1 MMKKAPERYTVREE
15 ARSWYNPKRWFGD
28 KTEQVVEA
36 LPESFEPDTVVDLE
50 VKGKVEAKIAEV
62 EAGIA
67 RDTAA
72 GVVTDNKTLEISYR
86 GWCAKVGLQLKPGMN
101 LRLPE
106 FSTSFV
112 PQPKPKTTYDASGNP
127 VPGLPMDPG
136 VTPNPQLMI
145 PTGANAHEQL
155 KDL

>member
-1 MMKKAPERYTVREE
+1 VREE
-15 ARSWYNPKRWFGD
+15 ERSWYNPKKWFGD
-28 KTEQVVEA
+28 KTVKVTEE

-67 RDTAA
+67 RDIAA

-127 VPGLPMDPG
+127 VPGLPMG
-136 VTPNPQLMI
+136 AGATPNPQLVI
-145 PTGANAHEQL
+145 PTGADAHKQL
-155 KDL
+155 QDLQ